1 MTSLINCFP
10 PLFPQISHELRLLSL
25 ELFSQRLYRKKKI
38 NRNKIKYRK
47 YEHLRLKENRRR
59 VYKSKSGS
67 KQDREKTA
75 NIRCALHA
83 CNRTS
88 YLAQVC
94 DPNLRCYVDAFNY
107 LQRQVTQK
115 PRATPVH
122 TWLSLGR
129 VLLSYSIQTQSAA
142 VPSDGNRV
150 S

>member
-1 MTSLINCFP
+1 MSFGCYP
-10 PLFPQISHELRLLSL
+10 WS
-25 ELFSQRLYRKKKI
+25 FSVRDFTEKKI

-59 VYKSKSGS
+59 VYESKSGS

-115 PRATPVH
+115 PRATLVH

>member
-1 MTSLINCFP
+1 MSFGCYP
-10 PLFPQISHELRLLSL
+10 WS
-25 ELFSQRLYRKKKI
+25 FSVRDFTEKKI

>member
-1 MTSLINCFP
+1 MSFGCYP
-10 PLFPQISHELRLLSL
+10 WS
-25 ELFSQRLYRKKKI
+25 FSVRDFTEKKI

-59 VYKSKSGS
+59 VYESKSGS

-88 YLAQVC
+88 YLAQVS

-115 PRATPVH
+115 PRATLVH

>member
-1 MTSLINCFP
+1 MSFGCYP
-10 PLFPQISHELRLLSL
+10 WS
-25 ELFSQRLYRKKKI
+25 FSVRDFTEKKI

-88 YLAQVC
+88 YLAQVS

-115 PRATPVH
+115 PRATLVH